1 MVLCTRES
9 YLLITHVECENPQI
23 EDIYIVEQFECE
35 HHLDLPSPVQVT
47 WHLIWRT
54 VGGSNDTPSYRT
66 RSVDLLVGDVV
77 YCKHVYHWYLNR
89 CHIGVS
95 DLKHTV
101 TTVFILKNLLF
112 FIWHT
117 LFLTFIKCVWIC
129 HNLWKYLYPHII
141 ITRSMKSI
149 HVPHRQKWHTRC
161 FILLKT
167 ILKPTFNHPSC
178 PWLFKPIKKNL
189 KYFYQGVKADCVYN
203 ACAIILTDDGGS
215 LYENQTVWIL
225 WLHHFCKF

>member
-1 MVLCTRES
+1 MLFIVNMYIIDVWTDAILVFQISST
-9 YLLITHVECENPQI
+9 LLQLFSFWKI
-23 EDIYIVEQFECE
+23 
-35 HHLDLPSPVQVT
+35 S
-47 WHLIWRT
+47 
-54 VGGSNDTPSYRT
+54 
-66 RSVDLLVGDVV
+66 
-77 YCKHVYHWYLNR
+77 
-89 CHIGVS
+89 
-95 DLKHTV
+95 
-101 TTVFILKNLLF
+101 NLLF
-112 FIWHT
+112 FIWRT
-117 LFLTFIKCVWIC
+117 LFFTFIKCVWIC